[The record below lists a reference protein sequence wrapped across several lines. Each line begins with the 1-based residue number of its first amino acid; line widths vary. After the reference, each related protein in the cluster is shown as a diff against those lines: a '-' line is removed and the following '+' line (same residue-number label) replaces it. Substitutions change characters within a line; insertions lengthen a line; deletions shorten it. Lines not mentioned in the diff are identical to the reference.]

1 MSPPL
6 SRALNVPELDLN
18 LVSLY
23 RVQGKSAAG
32 MPGLAGMIPPRRAAH
47 GRDRD
52 RLIVYLALA
61 GNVPF
66 TVADYEALTAHVSE
80 KFYRTSGSLTF
91 ALKAAV
97 EAANAALVERNMR
110 TTGRGQYAM
119 ALLALGGV
127 YAQLYETQF
136 KR

>member
-66 TVADYEALTAHVSE
+66 TVPDDARFSVPEL
-80 KFYRTSGSLTF
+80 RR
-91 ALKAAV
+91 
-97 EAANAALVERNMR
+97 AANGSWA
-110 TTGRGQYAM
+110 
-119 ALLALGGV
+119 
-127 YAQLYETQF
+127 
-136 KR
+136 